1 VRRIATATR
10 VSPILAI
17 VLATSFAT
25 LSAPALA
32 QVATPASPVT
42 MVRCTESSDVPC
54 LRATVPLRP
63 EEARASNDMAGASD
77 WKGDIAGLALT
88 GGIARSTATIAHP
101 LTLLVLVDISGS
113 MKGEGIELTRSA
125 LRTFISELPRSSVR
139 VAVAP
144 FASRNLAPR
153 IRAAVFTDP
162 QSALAQVDALP
173 QPDGNTGLY
182 SAVEIGSEVVKGAL
196 QGAPK
201 DAWGALLVIT
211 DGRNDVRATDD
222 PGLLTGAS
230 GRDAAV
236 NAVASSGSYLW
247 LVGIGDAPDG
257 VDLEA
262 LAGTHGER
270 YLVAEDPLLLHRVF
284 TGIRDALF
292 TTRALT
298 YPAPTWARARLAR
311 GVSPLTVSR
320 GDGRGCCAAAVAGR
334 WTPPLYALPA
344 YSGVADSGTVTAQG
358 ITSYERDQPRVD
370 SNVLVF
376 GFFALVALILWF
388 VLPGMIWPDESV
400 AMAGPP
406 AAKLADSVAAPAQA
420 QRAAPQ
426 SAAPVQEAAS
436 GGVRRGITEV
446 PPRRP
451 TDVTAATA
459 RRSVK

>member
-1 VRRIATATR
+1 MRRLCRAALF
-10 VSPILAI
+10 VSTSA
-17 VLATSFAT
+17 VLA
-25 LSAPALA
+25 LSARA
-32 QVATPASPVT
+32 QVATPTSSVT
-42 MVRCTESSDVPC
+42 MVRCVESSDVPC
-54 LRATVPLRP
+54 IRATVPLRP
-63 EEARASNDMAGASD
+63 EEARASNAAAGASD
-77 WKGDIAGLALT
+77 WKGEIADIALT

-113 MKGEGIELTRSA
+113 MKGAGIELTRSA

-153 IRAAVFTDP
+153 VRAAVFTDP

-222 PGLLTGAS
+222 PGLLTGPA

-236 NAVASSGSYLW
+236 NAVASSGSYVW

-257 VDLEA
+257 AELQA

-270 YLVAEDPLLLHRVF
+270 YLVAEDPLLLHRVL

-311 GVSPLTVSR
+311 GIFPLTVSR

-344 YSGVADSGTVTAQG
+344 FSGIADSGTATAQG
-358 ITSYERDQPRVD
+358 VTSYEHGEARVGR
-370 SNVLVF
+370 NVLVF
-376 GFFALVALILWF
+376 GFFALIALILWF
-388 VLPGMIWPDESV
+388 VLPGMLWPDASV

-406 AAKLADSVAAPAQA
+406 AAKLADSVIAPAPA
-420 QRAAPQ
+420 SRAAPK
-426 SAAPVQEAAS
+426 SAVPEPADAA
-436 GGVRRGITEV
+436 GGIRRGVTEV

-459 RRSVK
+459 RRAVK

>member
-1 VRRIATATR
+1 MRMARSGAIAAML
-10 VSPILAI
+10 V
-17 VLATSFAT
+17 TSFAMR
-25 LSAPALA
+25 ARA
-32 QVATPASPVT
+32 QVATTASPVT
-42 MVRCTESSDVPC
+42 IVRCSESSDVPC
-54 LRATVPLRP
+54 IGAIVPLRP
-63 EEARASNDMAGASD
+63 EEARASGDATGASD
-77 WKGDIAGLALT
+77 WKGELAGVPLS

-101 LTLLVLVDISGS
+101 LELLVLVDISGS
-113 MKGEGIELTRSA
+113 MKGAGIELTRSA
-125 LRTFISELPRSSVR
+125 LRTFISELPRTSVR

-173 QPDGNTGLY
+173 QPEGNTGLY

-222 PGLLTGAS
+222 PGLLTGAQ

-236 NAVASSGSYLW
+236 NAVTSSGSYLW

-257 VDLEA
+257 ADLQA
-262 LAGTHGER
+262 LAGTNGER

-298 YPAPTWARARLAR
+298 YPAPIWARTRLAR
-311 GVSPLTVSR
+311 GVFPLTVSR
-320 GDGRGCCAAAVAGR
+320 GDGRGCCAASVAGR

-344 YSGVADSGTVTAQG
+344 FSGVADSGAATAQG
-358 ITSYERDQPRVD
+358 ITTFEQGQARVG

-376 GFFALVALILWF
+376 GFLAVLALVLWF
-388 VLPGMIWPDESV
+388 LLPGMLWPDESV
-400 AMAGPP
+400 AMAGPQAP
-406 AAKLADSVAAPAQA
+406 KLADSVAPAVA
-420 QRAAPQ
+420 TRAAPK
-426 SAAPVQEAAS
+426 SAAPEQAVAR
-436 GGVRRGITEV
+436 GGGLRAVTEV

-451 TDVTAATA
+451 TEITGSFA
-459 RRSVK
+459 RRAK

>member
-1 VRRIATATR
+1 MRHALRVLIVASACAAIASR
-10 VSPILAI
+10 VC
-17 VLATSFAT
+17 
-25 LSAPALA
+25 A
-32 QVATPASPVT
+32 QVATSASPVS
-42 MVRCTESSDVPC
+42 MVRCTDSSDVPC

-63 EEARASNDMAGASD
+63 EEARAATDSASE
-77 WKGDIAGLALT
+77 WRGKIAGVALND
-88 GGIARSTATIAHP
+88 GIARSTASLAHP

-113 MKGEGIELTRSA
+113 MKGQGIELTRSA
-125 LRTFISELPRSSVR
+125 LRTFISELPRGSVR

-144 FASRNLAPR
+144 FASRRLAPQ
-153 IRAAVFTDP
+153 IRAATFTDP

-173 QPDGNTGLY
+173 QPEGNTGLY

-196 QGAPK
+196 QNAPA

-211 DGRNDVRATDD
+211 DGRNDVRAGDD
-222 PGLLTGAS
+222 PGLLSGAA

-236 NAVASSGSYLW
+236 NAVASSGSYVW

-257 VDLEA
+257 ADLQA

-298 YPAPTWARARLAR
+298 YPAPAWARTRLAR
-311 GVSPLTVSR
+311 GIFPMTVSR
-320 GDGRGCCAAAVAGR
+320 GDGRGCCAAVVAGR

-344 YSGVADSGTVTAQG
+344 FSGVADSGTATAQA
-358 ITSYERDQPRVD
+358 ITSFEQSEARVG

-376 GFFALVALILWF
+376 AFFALVALILWF
-388 VLPGMIWPDESV
+388 VLPRMLWPDESV

-406 AAKLADSVAAPAQA
+406 AAKLADSVAAAAPAA
-420 QRAAPQ
+420 RAAPKSAVPEQ
-426 SAAPVQEAAS
+426 SASA
-436 GGVRRGITEV
+436 GGVRRGVTEV
-446 PPRRP
+446 SPRRP
-451 TDVTAATA
+451 TEVTGAFA
-459 RRSVK
+459 RRVVK

>member
-1 VRRIATATR
+1 MHASWASRASRASLVATACAA
-10 VSPILAI
+10 LAG
-17 VLATSFAT
+17 
-25 LSAPALA
+25 PGLA
-32 QVATPASPVT
+32 QVTTSVSPVT
-42 MVRCTESSDVPC
+42 MVRCSDSADVPC

-63 EEARASNDMAGASD
+63 EEARAAIDSASE
-77 WKGDIAGLALT
+77 WKGDIAGIPLR
-88 GGIARSTATIAHP
+88 GGIARSTASLAHP

-113 MKGEGIELTRSA
+113 MKGQGIELTRSA

-139 VAVAP
+139 IAVAP
-144 FASRNLAPR
+144 FASRNLAPQ
-153 IRAAVFTDP
+153 IRAAAFTDP

-173 QPDGNTGLY
+173 QPEGNTGLY

-196 QGAPK
+196 QNAPK

-211 DGRNDVRATDD
+211 DGRNDVRAGDD
-222 PGLLTGAS
+222 PGLLSGPA

-236 NAVASSGSYLW
+236 NAVASSGSYVW

-257 VDLEA
+257 ADLQA

-284 TGIRDALF
+284 SGIRDALF

-311 GVSPLTVSR
+311 GIFPMRVSR
-320 GDGRGCCAAAVAGR
+320 GDSRGCCAAAVAGR

-344 YSGVADSGTVTAQG
+344 FSGVADSGTATAQA
-358 ITSYERDQPRVD
+358 ITSFERNEARVG

-376 GFFALVALILWF
+376 AFFALVALVLWF
-388 VLPGMIWPDESV
+388 VLPGMLWPDESV
-400 AMAGPP
+400 AMTGPP
-406 AAKLADSVAAPAQA
+406 AAKLADGVAPIAPPV
-420 QRAAPQ
+420 RVAPQ
-426 SAAPVQEAAS
+426 SAAPEQAAAT
-436 GGVRRGITEV
+436 GGIRRGVTEA

-451 TDVTAATA
+451 TEVTGAFA
-459 RRSVK
+459 RRVVK

>member
-1 VRRIATATR
+1 MMRARGATFFALM
-10 VSPILAI
+10 VGALA
-17 VLATSFAT
+17 
-25 LSAPALA
+25 SALPA
-32 QVATPASPVT
+32 QVATQTSPVT
-42 MVRCTESSDVPC
+42 MVRCLESSDVPC
-54 LRATVPLRP
+54 LSATVPLRP
-63 EEARASNDMAGASD
+63 EEARASNDKTGASD
-77 WKGDIAGLALT
+77 WKASIADLSLT

-113 MKGEGIELTRSA
+113 MKGAGIELTRSA
-125 LRTFISELPRSSVR
+125 LRTFISELPRGSVR
-139 VAVAP
+139 VAVAA
-144 FASRNLAPR
+144 FASRNLVPR
-153 IRAAVFTDP
+153 IRAAQFTDP

-173 QPDGNTGLY
+173 QPEGNTGLY

-196 QGAPK
+196 ENAPK

-211 DGRNDVRATDD
+211 DGVNDVRATDD
-222 PGLLTGAS
+222 PGLLTGAA

-236 NAVASSGSYLW
+236 NAVASSGSYVW
-247 LVGIGDAPDG
+247 LVGIGSAPDG
-257 VDLEA
+257 AELQA

-298 YPAPTWARARLAR
+298 YPAPLWARARLAR
-311 GVSPLTVSR
+311 GVFPLTVSR

-344 YSGVADSGTVTAQG
+344 FSGVADSGTATAQG
-358 ITSYERDQPRVD
+358 ITAFEQKQPRVE

-376 GFFALVALILWF
+376 GFFALVALVLWF
-388 VLPGMIWPDESV
+388 LLPGMMWPDESV

-406 AAKLADSVAAPAQA
+406 VAKLASSVAAPAVA
-420 QRAAPQ
+420 VRAAPTA
-426 SAAPVQEAAS
+426 AAPEQAPS
-436 GGVRRGITEV
+436 GGGVRRGVTEA

-459 RRSVK
+459 RRAVK

>member
-1 VRRIATATR
+1 MRTAHGAL
-10 VSPILAI
+10 VAMV
-17 VLATSFAT
+17 VLA
-25 LSAPALA
+25 SAGARA
-32 QVATPASPVT
+32 QVAAATSPVS
-42 MVRCTESSDVPC
+42 MVRCTESSEVPC

-63 EEARASNDMAGASD
+63 EEARASNEAAAAAEWKAS
-77 WKGDIAGLALT
+77 IAGLSLS

-125 LRTFISELPRSSVR
+125 LRTFISELPRGSVR

-173 QPDGNTGLY
+173 QPEGNTGLY

-196 QGAPK
+196 AGAPP

-211 DGRNDVRATDD
+211 DGVNDVRATDD
-222 PGLLTGAS
+222 PGLLTGAA

-236 NAVASSGSYLW
+236 NAVASSGAYVW
-247 LVGIGDAPDG
+247 LVGIGSAPDG
-257 VDLEA
+257 ADLQA

-311 GVSPLTVSR
+311 GAFPLTVSR

-344 YSGVADSGTVTAQG
+344 FSGVADSGTASVQG
-358 ITSYERDQPRVD
+358 ITASAQKQPRVD

-376 GFFALVALILWF
+376 GFFALVGLVLWF
-388 VLPGMIWPDESV
+388 VMPGMLWPDESV
-400 AMAGPP
+400 AMAGP
-406 AAKLADSVAAPAQA
+406 AAPKLANSVASPAEAPRAA
-420 QRAAPQ
+420 VKPAAPQ
-426 SAAPVQEAAS
+426 AESAG
-436 GGVRRGITEV
+436 GGVRRGVTEV

-451 TDVTAATA
+451 TDITASTA
-459 RRSVK
+459 RRAAK

>member
-1 VRRIATATR
+1 MRASMMLVSTVATMAMIATA
-10 VSPILAI
+10 AQ
-17 VLATSFAT
+17 
-25 LSAPALA
+25 SARA
-32 QVATPASPVT
+32 QVATSASPVT
-42 MVRCTESSDVPC
+42 MVRCTDSSDVPC

-63 EEARASNDMAGASD
+63 EEARATTDSATP
-77 WKGDIAGLALT
+77 WKAEIAGLPLS
-88 GGIARSTATIAHP
+88 GGIARSTASLAHP

-113 MKGEGIELTRSA
+113 MKGQGIELARSA
-125 LRTFISELPRSSVR
+125 LRTFISELPRTSVR

-144 FASRNLAPR
+144 FASRNLAPQ
-153 IRAAVFTDP
+153 IRAAAFTDP

-196 QGAPK
+196 QNQPS
-201 DAWGALLVIT
+201 DAWGAMLVIT
-211 DGRNDVRATDD
+211 DGRNDVRTGDD
-222 PGLLTGAS
+222 PGLLNGPA

-236 NAVASSGSYLW
+236 NAVASSGSYVW
-247 LVGIGDAPDG
+247 LVGIGGTPDG
-257 VDLEA
+257 ADLQA

-311 GVSPLTVSR
+311 GIFPITVSR

-344 YSGVADSGTVTAQG
+344 FSGVADSGTATAQA
-358 ITSYERDQPRVD
+358 ITSFEQGESRVD

-376 GFFALVALILWF
+376 AFFALVALILWF
-388 VLPGMIWPDESV
+388 VLPGMLWPDESV

-406 AAKLADSVAAPAQA
+406 VAKLANSVELAPAP
-420 QRAAPQ
+420 RAAPKT
-426 SAAPVQEAAS
+426 AAAEKAASS
-436 GGVRRGITEV
+436 GGVRRNVTEA

-451 TDVTAATA
+451 TDVTGSFA
-459 RRSVK
+459 RVVK

>member
-1 VRRIATATR
+1 VRRTLALVAMLAAAT
-10 VSPILAI
+10 PIRSI
-17 VLATSFAT
+17 
-25 LSAPALA
+25 A
-32 QVATPASPVT
+32 QVATAASPVT
-42 MVRCTESSDVPC
+42 MVRCSDSTDVPC

-63 EEARASNDMAGASD
+63 EEARASNDATGASD
-77 WKGDIAGLALT
+77 WKGEVAGIALT

-125 LRTFISELPRSSVR
+125 LRTFISELPPGSVR

-153 IRAAVFTDP
+153 IRAAAFTDP

-173 QPDGNTGLY
+173 QPEGNTGLY

-196 QGAPK
+196 QNAPK

-211 DGRNDVRATDD
+211 DGVNDVRPTDD
-222 PGLLTGAS
+222 PGLLTGTA

-236 NAVASSGSYLW
+236 NAVASSGSYVW
-247 LVGIGDAPDG
+247 LVGIGSAPDG
-257 VDLEA
+257 ADLQA

-284 TGIRDALF
+284 TSIRDALF

-298 YPAPTWARARLAR
+298 YPAPIWARARLAR
-311 GVSPLTVSR
+311 GAFPLTVSR
-320 GDGRGCCAAAVAGR
+320 GDGRGCCTAAVAGR

-344 YSGVADSGTVTAQG
+344 FGGVADSGTVTAQG
-358 ITSYERDQPRVD
+358 ITSFELGQPRVD

-388 VLPGMIWPDESV
+388 LLPGMIWPDESV

-406 AAKLADSVAAPAQA
+406 VAKLADSVAAPAA
-420 QRAAPQ
+420 APRAAVK
-426 SAAPVQEAAS
+426 AAATVDAAA
-436 GGVRRGITEV
+436 GGGIRRGVTEV
-446 PPRRP
+446 AARRP

-459 RRSVK
+459 RRTAK

>member
-1 VRRIATATR
+1 MMVAAMLVAIADGR
-10 VSPILAI
+10 
-17 VLATSFAT
+17 
-25 LSAPALA
+25 A
-32 QVATPASPVT
+32 QVATAASPVS

-54 LRATVPLRP
+54 LRATVPLRA
-63 EEARASNDMAGASD
+63 EEARASNEMTAASD
-77 WKGDIAGLALT
+77 WKASIADLALS

-113 MKGEGIELTRSA
+113 MKGAGIELTRSA
-125 LRTFISELPRSSVR
+125 LRTFISELPRGSVR

-144 FASRNLAPR
+144 FASHNVAPR
-153 IRAAVFTDP
+153 IRASVFTDP

-173 QPDGNTGLY
+173 QPEGNTGLY

-196 QGAPK
+196 ESAPK
-201 DAWGALLVIT
+201 DAWGAVLVIT
-211 DGRNDVRATDD
+211 DGVNDVRATDD
-222 PGLLTGAS
+222 PGLLTGVA

-236 NAVASSGSYLW
+236 TAVASSGAYVW
-247 LVGIGDAPDG
+247 LVGIGSAPDG
-257 VDLEA
+257 ADLQA
-262 LAGTHGER
+262 LAGTQGER

-311 GVSPLTVSR
+311 GVFPLTVSR

-344 YSGVADSGTVTAQG
+344 FSGVADSGTATARG
-358 ITSYERDQPRVD
+358 ITAFEQKQPRVD

-376 GFFALVALILWF
+376 GFFALVGLVLWF
-388 VLPGMIWPDESV
+388 LLPGMIWPDESV

-406 AAKLADSVAAPAQA
+406 VPKLANSVATSATPA
-420 QRAAPQ
+420 RAAATT
-426 SAAPVQEAAS
+426 AAPEPAASS
-436 GGVRRGITEV
+436 GGVRRGVTEA

-451 TDVTAATA
+451 TEVTAATA
-459 RRSVK
+459 RRAAK

>member
-1 VRRIATATR
+1 MLACATT
-10 VSPILAI
+10 
-17 VLATSFAT
+17 FAMT
-25 LSAPALA
+25 FAMPALA
-32 QVATPASPVT
+32 QVATPTSPVG
-42 MVRCTESSDVPC
+42 MVRCMESSDVPC

-63 EEARASNDMAGASD
+63 EEARASNEQSAAAD
-77 WKGDIAGLALT
+77 WKADIADLSLT

-144 FASRNLAPR
+144 FASHTLAPR
-153 IRAAVFTDP
+153 IRAATFTDP
-162 QSALAQVDALP
+162 QSALAQVDGLP
-173 QPDGNTGLY
+173 QPEGNTGLY

-196 QGAPK
+196 DGQPK

-211 DGRNDVRATDD
+211 DGVNDVRPTDD
-222 PGLLTGAS
+222 PGLLSGST

-236 NAVASSGSYLW
+236 NAVASSGNYVW
-247 LVGIGDAPDG
+247 LVGIGSAPDG
-257 VDLEA
+257 ADLQA
-262 LAGTHGER
+262 LAGAHGER

-311 GVSPLTVSR
+311 GVFPLTVSR
-320 GDGRGCCAAAVAGR
+320 GDGRGCCSPAVAGR

-344 YSGVADSGTVTAQG
+344 FGGVADSGTATAQG
-358 ITSYERDQPRVD
+358 ISAYEQKQPRVA

-376 GFFALVALILWF
+376 AFFALVGVVLWF

-406 AAKLADSVAAPAQA
+406 APKLANSVASPA
-420 QRAAPQ
+420 AAPRVAA
-426 SAAPVQEAAS
+426 SAAAPEPAVVS
-436 GGVRRGITEV
+436 GGVRRGVTEA

>member
-1 VRRIATATR
+1 MR
-10 VSPILAI
+10 LARS
-17 VLATSFAT
+17 VALAMLLGASFA
-25 LSAPALA
+25 LRGSA
-32 QVATPASPVT
+32 QVASAASPVT
-42 MVRCTESSDVPC
+42 MVRCSESSDVPC
-54 LRATVPLRP
+54 IDATVPLRP
-63 EEARASNDMAGASD
+63 EEARASGDATGASD
-77 WKGDIAGLALT
+77 WKGEIAGVPLA

-101 LTLLVLVDISGS
+101 LTLLVLVDVSGS
-113 MKGEGIELTRSA
+113 MKGAGIELTRSA

-153 IRAAVFTDP
+153 IRAAAFTDP

-173 QPDGNTGLY
+173 QPEGNTGLY

-211 DGRNDVRATDD
+211 DGRNDVRANDD
-222 PGLLTGAS
+222 PGLLTGPQ

-236 NAVASSGSYLW
+236 NAVASSGSYVW

-257 VDLEA
+257 ADLQA
-262 LAGTHGER
+262 LAGTNGER

-284 TGIRDALF
+284 TGIREALF

-298 YPAPTWARARLAR
+298 YPAPIWARTRLAR
-311 GVSPLTVSR
+311 GVSVLTVSR

-344 YSGVADSGTVTAQG
+344 FSGVADSGAATAKG
-358 ITSYERDQPRVD
+358 ITSFEQGQPRVG

-376 GFFALVALILWF
+376 GFFAVLALVLWF
-388 VLPGMIWPDESV
+388 LLPGMLWPDESV
-400 AMAGPP
+400 AMAGPQAP
-406 AAKLADSVAAPAQA
+406 KLADSVAPVSSPRAAAQA
-420 QRAAPQ
+420 VAP
-426 SAAPVQEAAS
+426 EAAS
-436 GGVRRGITEV
+436 AKGGGLRGVTEV

-451 TDVTAATA
+451 GDVTAASA
-459 RRSVK
+459 RRVAK